1 MKGLISNK
9 KAAKTTTQGLPTGR
23 SSKLSKPAKA
33 ASATPSAAV
42 GSGSPQ
48 TSCCSSSPA
57 ARIQDKTS
65 SPEPSPDSASNQT
78 FPFSGQRFSHS
89 LGRVLV
95 PLMMAMGL
103 GPHMGDGGKK
113 HERSAI
119 LEKAL
124 KSANLNDARSNW
136 SVIVKK
142 YPLEMKNL
150 RQNVKNSL
158 HNTDRVRIYSEFD
171 LQYLLYLTI
180 IFLAGQPKSIS

>member
-1 MKGLISNK
+1 
-9 KAAKTTTQGLPTGR
+9 
-23 SSKLSKPAKA
+23 
-33 ASATPSAAV
+33 
-42 GSGSPQ
+42 
-48 TSCCSSSPA
+48 
-57 ARIQDKTS
+57 
-65 SPEPSPDSASNQT
+65 
-78 FPFSGQRFSHS
+78 
-89 LGRVLV
+89 
-95 PLMMAMGL
+95 MGL
-103 GPHMGDGGKK
+103 GPYMGDRGKE

-124 KSANLNDARSNW
+124 KSANLNDSRSNW

-142 YPLEMKNL
+142 YPLDMKNL